1 MIKVSGYENEMTECI
16 VEGSGSEILNDF
28 TNIVQAIKNNVRH
41 FASEKNKEEEMLPD
55 ECEPFDV
62 TAAFSDHMKMQLH
75 GIVDIMFDND
85 VETEPEKVKSELD
98 HMQWH
103 SLGKMFADIDCGKY
117 ALKKEDAENDS
128 TEEPKEDTEN
138 DSMKGE
144 N

>member
-1 MIKVSGYENEMTECI
+1 MIKVSGYTGGKKELV
-16 VEGSGSEILNDF
+16 VEGGGAEILNDF

-85 VETEPEKVKSELD
+85 AETEPEKVKSELE
-98 HMQWH
+98 HMQMYL
-103 SLGKMFADIDCGKY
+103 LGEMFADIGRGKY
-117 ALKKEDAENDS
+117 ALKKEP
-128 TEEPKEDTEN
+128 TELKEDTEN
-138 DSMKGE
+138 DSKEGE
-144 N
+144 K